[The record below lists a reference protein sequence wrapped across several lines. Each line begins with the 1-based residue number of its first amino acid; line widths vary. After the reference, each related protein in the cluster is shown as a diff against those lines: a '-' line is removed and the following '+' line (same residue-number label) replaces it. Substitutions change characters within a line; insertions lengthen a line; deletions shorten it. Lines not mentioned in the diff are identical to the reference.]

1 MVSPTSVTVTSKLYL
16 TGCDGSG
23 SNGEPMSK
31 KEAPAS
37 GPKLHKCALESCQ
50 NFCPVKNKY
59 CSDEHLRQ
67 SRVKPQ
73 DKERMRLEDRM
84 VERMEE
90 FLRRGGAKGAKLR
103 PVVKRTNATASDHEM
118 LLMLSDAHYPEV
130 VDPEVAMG
138 LSYNPDVFERRLE
151 KIRNVTIRYK
161 QLRETAYPVRKL
173 TVAMLGDMLSGDIH
187 EELEVTN
194 AFPTSEALVKL
205 AYLMHDFL
213 ITLRAEFGEVEIVV
227 IPGNHPRQHHKP
239 RFKQKTVTNF
249 EYILGH
255 MIAAL
260 SQGAYQVTVPKD
272 MVYVHKVFDW
282 RVGMTHG
289 DGVKSNSFAGIPFYG
304 IRQRRE
310 ATQALLR
317 SMGQPQIDFLLLG
330 HFHQPTIMEG
340 QDSTVIINGAVKGGD
355 EYSIGSFMSN
365 SPPVQYLLT
374 FHERHG
380 LTDASRINLEDI
392 R

>member
-1 MVSPTSVTVTSKLYL
+1 MAQKIDIP
-16 TGCDGSG
+16 
-23 SNGEPMSK
+23 
-31 KEAPAS
+31 S
-37 GPKLHKCALESCQ
+37 GPKMHKCALATCE
-50 NFCPVKNKY
+50 NYCPLKNKY

-67 SRVKPQ
+67 SRVKPGEV
-73 DKERMRLEDRM
+73 DRRRLEDRM
-84 VERMEE
+84 VESMER
-90 FLRRGGAKGAKLR
+90 FLARNPGKSAKLR
-103 PVVKRTNATASDHEM
+103 PVVKRASGQASPHEM
-118 LLMLSDAHYPEV
+118 VLLLSDAHYPEV

-138 LSYNPDVFERRLE
+138 LSYNPEIFERRLE

-161 QLRETAYPVRKL
+161 QLRESAYPVRKL

-205 AYLMHDFL
+205 AYLLHDFL
-213 ITLRAEFGEVEIVV
+213 GSLVAEFGDVELVV
-227 IPGNHPRQHHKP
+227 IPGNHPRQTKKP

-260 SQGAYQVTVPKD
+260 SQGAYKVVVPKD
-272 MVYVHKVFDW
+272 MVYVHTVFDW

-317 SMGQPQIDFLLLG
+317 SLGQPQIDFLLLG

-374 FHERHG
+374 FHESHG

-392 R
+392 K

>member
-1 MVSPTSVTVTSKLYL
+1 MAKST
-16 TGCDGSG
+16 
-23 SNGEPMSK
+23 
-31 KEAPAS
+31 KEQAS

-50 NFCPVKNKY
+50 NYCPVKNKY
-59 CSDEHLRQ
+59 CSDDHLRA
-67 SRVKPQ
+67 SRVSPV

-84 VERMEE
+84 VERMED
-90 FLRRGGAKGAKLR
+90 FLRRGGAKSIKLKPFVRRNEAK
-103 PVVKRTNATASDHEM
+103 ASDHEM

-130 VDPEVAMG
+130 VDPDVAMG

-161 QLRETAYPVRKL
+161 QLRETAYPVRKI

-187 EELEVTN
+187 QELEVTN
-194 AFPTSEALVKL
+194 AFPTSEALVRL
-205 AYLMHDFL
+205 AHLIHDFMV
-213 ITLRAEFGEVEIVV
+213 TLRNEFGEAEIVV
-227 IPGNHPRQHHKP
+227 IPGNHPRQTHKP

-260 SQGAYQVTVPKD
+260 SQGAYKVTVPKD
-272 MVYVHKVFDW
+272 MVYVHEVFGW

-317 SMGQPQIDFLLLG
+317 SLGQPQIDFLLLG
-330 HFHQPTIMEG
+330 HFHQPTILEG

-365 SPPVQYLLT
+365 APPVQYLLT

-380 LTDASRINLEDI
+380 LTDASRINLGDI